1 MAMHWLNT
9 QLIPADR
16 DRGQELGPTPVTPA
30 RFAVLLKMLSNDEI
44 NANAAREVLVHL
56 FDFDE
61 TPEAIVH
68 AKGFKQV
75 SDRSELD
82 SLIDRVMGEQPSA
95 VNDFHAGQ
103 SKAMGF
109 LIGQV
114 MQASSGKANPK
125 IIRELLA
132 KKLEKI

>member
-1 MAMHWLNT
+1 
-9 QLIPADR
+9 QLIPAVR
-16 DRGQELGPTPVTPA
+16 DRGQELGTTPVTPA
-30 RFAVLLKMLSNDEI
+30 RFAMLLKMLSNDEI

-56 FDFDE
+56 FDSDE
-61 TPEAIVH
+61 SPDAIVH
-68 AKGFKQV
+68 ARGFKQV
-75 SDRSELD
+75 SDRGELD
-82 SLIDRVMGEQPSA
+82 ALIDRVLGEQPSA
-95 VNDFHAGQ
+95 VNDFRAGQ

-114 MQASSGKANPK
+114 MQASGGKANPK